1 MIIESLLDQDFYK
14 FTMAQAVLHRFPDF
28 RVRYRFACRS
38 RDVAWTQAMLD
49 EMNAELDGY
58 CALSFRKEELDFL
71 SSIRF
76 LKPYFIEF
84 LSLYRP
90 KRENVRAWLEADA
103 AGRNEL
109 RIEISGPWFLTIHF
123 EMPVLSIV
131 NEVYFRHTSD
141 FAKIEAA
148 GRERL
153 AAKIALAR
161 EEAFPFSEF
170 GTRRRYSRGWQEYVA
185 GRLAA
190 ELPPEIYTGSS
201 NVLMSMRLGTR
212 PIGTM
217 AHEFIQAGQ
226 AAGNVTLADS
236 QRFMLQ
242 AWVDEYRGD
251 LGIAL
256 SDTLGTDKFLA
267 DFDLYFAKLYDGVR
281 HDSGDPFAWGERML
295 AHYRSLKIDPRT
307 KSFVFSD
314 SLDFPKAA
322 GLWRRFREEARVSF
336 GIGTS
341 LTNDFPGVKPLS
353 IVVKMVE
360 CNGRP
365 VAKLSDD
372 PGKTMCEDQGYL
384 DYLRRV
390 TAR

>member
-14 FTMAQAVLHRFPDF
+14 FTMAQVVLHRFPDY
-28 RVRYRFACRS
+28 RVRYRFSCRS
-38 RDVAWTQAMLD
+38 KGIVWTQAMLD
-49 EMNAELDGY
+49 EMNAELDHY
-58 CALSFRKEELDFL
+58 CTLSFTKEELEFL
-71 SSIRF
+71 ASIRF
-76 LKPYFIEF
+76 LKPYFIDF

-90 KRENVRAWLEADA
+90 KRDNVRAWLETGKAEP
-103 AGRNEL
+103 EL
-109 RIEISGPWFLTIHF
+109 RIEVTGPWFLTIHF
-123 EMPVLSIV
+123 EMPILSIV

-141 FAKIEAA
+141 FPSVERS

-153 AAKIALAR
+153 DAKIAAVAR
-161 EEAFPFSEF
+161 EGFPFSEF
-170 GTRRRYSRGWQEYVA
+170 GTRRRYSRAWHEYVTQ
-185 GRLAA
+185 RLS
-190 ELPPEIYTGSS
+190 EKLPPEIFLGSS

-236 QRFMLQ
+236 QRAMLQ

-256 SDTLGTDKFLA
+256 SDTLGTDKFLR

-295 AHYRSLKIDPRT
+295 EHYRSLKIDPRT

-314 SLDFPKAA
+314 SLDFDLAA
-322 GLWRRFREEARVSF
+322 RLWRAFNDQAKVSF
-336 GIGTS
+336 GIGTN
-341 LTNDFPGVKPLS
+341 LTNDFEGITPLS

-365 VAKLSDD
+365 VAKLSDN
-372 PGKTMCEDQGYL
+372 PAKTMCEDQGYL
-384 DYLRRV
+384 TYLRSV

>member
-14 FTMAQAVLHRFPDF
+14 FTMAQAVLHRFPDY
-28 RVRYRFACRS
+28 RVRYRFSCRS
-38 RDVAWTQAMLD
+38 EGILWTRAMLD
-49 EMNAELDGY
+49 EMNAELDHY
-58 CALSFRKEELDFL
+58 CGLGFRKEELDFL

-90 KRENVRAWLEADA
+90 KRENVRAWLEPDA
-103 AGRNEL
+103 AGRDEL
-109 RIEISGPWFLTIHF
+109 RIEVAGPWFLTIHF
-123 EMPVLSIV
+123 EMPILSIV
-131 NEVYFRHTSD
+131 NEVYFRRTSR
-141 FAKIEAA
+141 FAAIEAG
-148 GRERL
+148 GRARL
-153 AAKIALAR
+153 DAKMAR
-161 EEAFPFSEF
+161 ARSEGFPFSEF
-170 GTRRRYSRGWQEYVA
+170 GTRRRYSRAWHEYVA
-185 GRLAA
+185 ERLAK
-190 ELPPEIYTGSS
+190 ELPPEIFLGSS

-307 KSFVFSD
+307 KNFVFSD
-314 SLDFPKAA
+314 SLDFDLAA
-322 GLWRRFREEARVSF
+322 RLWSRLKDEAKVSF
-336 GIGTS
+336 GIGTN
-341 LTNDFPGVKPLS
+341 LTNDFEGVTPLS

-365 VAKLSDD
+365 VAKLSDN
-372 PGKTMCEDQGYL
+372 PAKTMCEDQGYL
-384 DYLRRV
+384 TYLRSV

>member
-14 FTMAQAVLHRFPDF
+14 FSMAQVVLHRFPDF
-28 RVRYRFACRS
+28 NVRYRFACRNEGI
-38 RDVAWTQAMLD
+38 VWTEAMLD
-49 EMNAELDGY
+49 EMNAELDHY
-58 CALSFRKEELDFL
+58 CTLSFSREELGFL

-76 LKPYFIEF
+76 LKTYFIEF

-90 KRENVRAWLEADA
+90 KRENVRAWLAP
-103 AGRNEL
+103 GKNGKEL
-109 RIEISGPWFLTIHF
+109 KIEVSGPWFLTIHF
-123 EMPVLSIV
+123 EMPILSIV

-141 FAKIEAA
+141 FAAVEKS

-153 AAKIALAR
+153 EAKIAMSK
-161 EEAFPFSEF
+161 EAGFSFSEF
-170 GTRRRYSRGWQEYVA
+170 GTRRRYSRPWHEYVTA
-185 GRLAA
+185 RLAR
-190 ELPPEIYTGSS
+190 ELSPETFLGSS
-201 NVLMSMRLGTR
+201 NVLMSMKLGTR

-226 AAGNVTLADS
+226 AAETVTLAES
-236 QRFMLQ
+236 QRYMLQ

-256 SDTLGTDKFLA
+256 SDTLGTDKFLK

-295 AHYRSLKIDPRT
+295 AHYRSLKVDPRG

-314 SLDFPKAA
+314 SLDFPLADK
-322 GLWRRFREEARVSF
+322 LWRRFRDEARVSF
-336 GIGTS
+336 GIGTN
-341 LTNDFPGVKPLS
+341 LTNDFEGVKPLS

-365 VAKLSDD
+365 VAKLSDN
-372 PGKTMCEDQGYL
+372 PAKTMCEDQAYL
-384 DYLRRV
+384 TYLRSV
-390 TAR
+390 IAR